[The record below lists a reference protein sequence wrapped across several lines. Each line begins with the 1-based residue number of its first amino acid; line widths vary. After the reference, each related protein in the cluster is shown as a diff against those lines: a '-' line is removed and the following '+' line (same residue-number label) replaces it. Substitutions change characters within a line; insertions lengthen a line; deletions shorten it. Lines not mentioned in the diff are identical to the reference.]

1 MELYD
6 MVWTLN
12 ESSQENLLNTDTIY
26 VQTGKKSFVIE
37 KEGMMHNSHEH
48 LCWKKMHIWIHL
60 AQMNLRY
67 SWLYI

>member
-1 MELYD
+1 MQTHELVNGMELYD

-37 KEGMMHNSHEH
+37 KDGMMHDSHEH
-48 LCWKKMHIWIHL
+48 NYLKKN
-60 AQMNLRY
+60 AQL
-67 SWLYI
+67 

>member
-37 KEGMMHNSHEH
+37 KDGTMHNSHEH
-48 LCWKKMHIWIHL
+48 LCWKKMCIWSHL
-60 AQMNLRY
+60 AQINLRY

>member
-1 MELYD
+1 

-48 LCWKKMHIWIHL
+48 LC
-60 AQMNLRY
+60 
-67 SWLYI
+67 